1 MTLILNGI
9 MLVSIGTAVFCF
21 LANIFRSIALSSRP
35 KLSKE
40 YLSAEL
46 HEFILSLAVVFFGWI
61 GWTDRAPNPSKG
73 QYNQPILLVPGYGMN
88 RLSLWFLKVY
98 LQQQGHRWVW
108 NINHPVIKDDLEAYA
123 EALCEKAE
131 HLCFRSGETKVILIA
146 HSMGGL
152 VSRLAIQKR
161 PERFKGLIS
170 LGTPWK
176 STAAHIFTIGR
187 SGQQMNLNSPH
198 LCHTWDQEVP
208 LHSIYSL
215 QDWVILPP
223 THSIVEG
230 AHNHLLPNVGHLS
243 FLCSTRSFNLI
254 FNIIQ
259 SEILCNEANCS
270 S

>member
-1 MTLILNGI
+1 MTLILKGI

-21 LANIFRSIALSSRP
+21 LANIFPIIALSSRP
-35 KLSKE
+35 KLSKNI
-40 YLSAEL
+40 YPPI
-46 HEFILSLAVVFFGWI
+46 HEFILSLAVVSSAGLA
-61 GWTDRAPNPSKG
+61 GQTSSNPSKG

-88 RLSLWFLKVY
+88 RLSLWFKVY

-108 NINHPVIKDDLEAYA
+108 NINHPVIKDDLDAYA

-198 LCHTWDQEVP
+198 LCHTWDQEV
-208 LHSIYSL
+208 HC
-215 QDWVILPP
+215 
-223 THSIVEG
+223 T
-230 AHNHLLPNVGHLS
+230 HLLIAGLGYTPADS
-243 FLCSTRSFNLI
+243 FDCGR
-254 FNIIQ
+254 
-259 SEILCNEANCS
+259 CP
-270 S
+270 